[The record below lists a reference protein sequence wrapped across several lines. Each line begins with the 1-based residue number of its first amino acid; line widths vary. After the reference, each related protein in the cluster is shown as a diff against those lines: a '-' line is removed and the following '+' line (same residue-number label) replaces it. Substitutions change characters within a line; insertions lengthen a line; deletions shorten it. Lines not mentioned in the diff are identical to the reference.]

1 MSASKNKLLPV
12 YAIVGSDK
20 LKSKYVLER
29 LEKRLSEFGDLSF
42 NSSTFEGSEATD
54 GQIVSAC
61 MQLPFNS
68 EKRYV
73 LVKNADK
80 LNKSET
86 ESIIKYLEN
95 PTTSTILA
103 LIYNKLAKNTRIYKS
118 CANISSTAI
127 IDCSPP
133 KKYQIAQGLSNVAK
147 SHGGSIDIDAANKL
161 VELIG
166 EDTLHLDAE
175 IQKMLLANGGNNI
188 DINQVE
194 NQILKSSDVK
204 PWDFTNAFADRD
216 LNKCLELL
224 NNIPDSSLV
233 FMLSQTTKIIKEL
246 ICVHD
251 LGQGATQNAI
261 SQELGLDGWRVKNHF
276 RWAYNFSKKEL
287 LLILQNALE
296 CDKKMKS
303 TANSAL
309 SFEKFVIES
318 LRIK

>member
-1 MSASKNKLLPV
+1 MSATNNKLLPV
-12 YAIVGSDK
+12 YAIVGTDK
-20 LKSKYVLER
+20 LKSKFVLKR

-42 NSSTFEGSEATD
+42 NSSTFEGSEASD

-80 LNKSET
+80 LNKTET
-86 ESIIKYLEN
+86 ESIVQYLDN
-95 PTTSTILA
+95 PTDTTILA
-103 LIYNKLAKNTRIYKS
+103 LVFNKLAKNTRLYKS

-133 KKYQIAQGLSNVAK
+133 KKYEIAKGLNNVAK
-147 SHGGSIDIDAANKL
+147 SHGGSIDFDAANKL

-175 IQKMLLANGGNNI
+175 IQKMLLANGGANI
-188 DINQVE
+188 NINQVE
-194 NQILKSSDVK
+194 EQVLKSSDVK
-204 PWDFTNAFADRD
+204 PWDFTNAFAERD

-224 NNIPDSSLV
+224 KNIPDSNLV
-233 FMLSQTTKIIKEL
+233 FILSQTTKIVKEL

-251 LGQGATQNAI
+251 LGSAATQNAI
-261 SQELGLDGWRVKNHF
+261 SQELGLDG
-276 RWAYNFSKKEL
+276 
-287 LLILQNALE
+287 
-296 CDKKMKS
+296 
-303 TANSAL
+303 
-309 SFEKFVIES
+309 
-318 LRIK
+318 